1 MRRWIGVV
9 ALVCVVVTAGLRPVP
24 ARGAAP
30 KHKPPAQTADPA
42 DIQSAIDK
50 AKAYL
55 YSRQTPEGNWENVQH
70 PPKTYKG
77 TSVNSGQWGS
87 QTAIATYALL
97 ASGENPQDPRLI
109 KAIEFLKT
117 ADLQGTYAVSMRAQ
131 VWASLPPDP
140 TLRPLIR
147 RDAMWLMAAMKRSG
161 KSLGFYEA
169 VANPKSAEYD
179 HRMSQYGV
187 LGMRAC
193 VQAGYEASDDYWRT
207 VQLAWRRDQLPDGSW
222 NFAPLHTSKP
232 NDLKPWAS
240 MTAAGMACLLVAKDQ
255 LTSESGECRGNA
267 VDAYLDKATE
277 WMDKH
282 LKGAIDNT
290 QALYDLER
298 IGDSSGRK
306 YYGTDDWYQMGAKM
320 LLGNQPADGSFQLGT
335 KVSMEDTCFGLL
347 FLAWGRAPVLMNKLD
362 YSDDDHPDAPWN
374 ERPRD
379 LAHLTAWVAKQ
390 AELGKFLNWQF
401 VNLDA
406 PVEELHDAPVIYIA
420 GNQAL
425 DFSEEQQDKLR
436 EFVEQGGMLL
446 FNADCGSDKFT
457 DSVKKLGAKLF
468 PIPGEFRD
476 LPADHPIYKA
486 EQFPAASWKEQPKV
500 LGLTNGVREL
510 MLLVPSGDVSRAWET
525 SATSTHASS
534 FELAADIFLYAVD
547 KQHLH
552 EKGDTFVL
560 KPDKAIKP
568 EHTIKV
574 ARLEVGDTWN
584 PEPGGWRRLAI
595 VMHNRDHVML
605 EVQTVKPGEGKLAA
619 FKIAH
624 LTGTTRPRLSE
635 QAGEE
640 LKKFIQ
646 DGGTLIIDAA
656 GGSPQFAAGVE
667 PMLSAMFP
675 GEELKTL
682 PPDHLLYTSID
693 GPLEKVG
700 FRQYALR
707 HLQLESREAQIKT
720 IDVGKRVGVFYSG
733 LDLTAGL
740 VGEPVDGVLGYDP
753 DTATALMERMVLYA
767 DSGGQPVAPH
777 APPPKKASEQKSASP
792 PPPASA
798 PPATQPA
805 DTAAPPVASK
815 PPSKSKSKKHK
826 NMQ

>member
-1 MRRWIGVV
+1 MRRWIGVA
-9 ALVCVVVTAGLRPVP
+9 ALGCVLAMAGVRQ
-24 ARGAAP
+24 AAAAA
-30 KHKPPAQTADPA
+30 KHKPPVKVADPA

-55 YSRQTPEGNWENVQH
+55 YAKQTPEGNWENVQH

-77 TSVNSGQWGS
+77 SSVNSGQWGS

-97 ASGENPQDPRLI
+97 ASGENPQDPRLV
-109 KAIEFLKT
+109 KAIEFLET
-117 ADLQGTYAVSMRAQ
+117 ADLQGTYAVCMRAQ
-131 VWASLPPDP
+131 VWAFLPPEP
-140 TLRPLIR
+140 ALRPLVR
-147 RDAMWLMAAMKRSG
+147 RDAMWLLAAMKHAG
-161 KSLGFYEA
+161 KSAGFYEA
-169 VANPKSAEYD
+169 VANPRSLEYD

-193 VQAGYEASDDYWRT
+193 VQAGYEASDDYWRA

-222 NFAPLHTSKP
+222 NYAPLHTTKP

-240 MTAAGMACLLVAKDQ
+240 MTAAGMACLLVTQDQ
-255 LTSESGECRGNA
+255 LTSESAECRGNA
-267 VDAYLDKATE
+267 VNPYLDKATD
-277 WMDKH
+277 WMDQH
-282 LKGAIDNT
+282 LKGAIDNP
-290 QALYDLER
+290 QALFDLER

-320 LLGNQPADGSFQLGT
+320 LLGNQQPDGSFQLGP

-362 YSDDDHPDAPWN
+362 YSDDEHPNVPWN

-379 LAHLTAWVAKQ
+379 LAHLTAWVAKE

-406 PVEELHDAPVIYIA
+406 PVDELHDAPVIYIA

-425 DFSEEQQDKLR
+425 ELSEEEEAKLR

-446 FNADCGSDKFT
+446 FNADCDNDKFT
-457 DSVKKLGAKLF
+457 DSVKKLGARLF

-486 EQFPAASWKEQPKV
+486 EQFPAADWKEPPKL

-510 MLLVPSGDVSRAWET
+510 MLLVPSGDVSHAWET

-552 EKGDTFVL
+552 EKGDTFIL

-568 EHTIKV
+568 DRTIKV
-574 ARLEVGDTWN
+574 ARLEVGDTWD
-584 PEPGGWRRLAI
+584 PEPGGWRRLAV
-595 VMHNRDHVML
+595 VMHNLDHVKL
-605 EVQTVKPGEGKLAA
+605 EIQSVKPGEGNLSA

-624 LTGTTRPRLSE
+624 LTGTAKPRLSE

-640 LKKFIQ
+640 LKKFVEN
-646 DGGTLIIDAA
+646 GGTLIIDAA

-693 GPLEKVG
+693 GPLEKTG

-707 HLQLESREAQIKT
+707 HLQLESRAPQIKG
-720 IDVGKRVGVFYSG
+720 IDVGKRVGVFYSA
-733 LDLTAGL
+733 LDLTGGL

-753 DTATALMERMVLYA
+753 ETATALMERMVLYA
-767 DSGGQPVAPH
+767 DSGGQPVASHAPAPSPKKS
-777 APPPKKASEQKSASP
+777 APPPA
-792 PPPASA
+792 PPPAPAS
-798 PPATQPA
+798 PATQPA
-805 DTAAPPVASK
+805 ETSTPPAPIKSPT
-815 PPSKSKSKKHK
+815 KSKSKKRK
-826 NMQ
+826 TAQ